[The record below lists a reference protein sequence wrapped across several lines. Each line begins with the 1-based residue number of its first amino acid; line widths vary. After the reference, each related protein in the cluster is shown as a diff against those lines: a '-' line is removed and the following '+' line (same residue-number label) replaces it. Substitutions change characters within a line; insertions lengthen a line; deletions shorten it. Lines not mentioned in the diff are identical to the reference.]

1 MPPAGNWVCF
11 SCSIPPLFVL
21 NHSLPMV
28 NTMGKLAL
36 FGRFSITASLMSSIS
51 LATGSW
57 LMTTSHAFTPHATR
71 ATYRR
76 DQRGQAVRR
85 PSRWLL
91 HATDRR
97 IGKDR
102 TGPDL
107 DERPHYIHYVT
118 DAGNFFEQINPF
130 LPARRRPTVDHSLV
144 AGGAQRHFPCLRAT
158 MPPSL
163 ETMRGNWKNQFS
175 NLSSLDTSCRSPL
188 ILVMRSS
195 GTGVFPPSS
204 IRT

>member
-1 MPPAGNWVCF
+1 MPPAGNWLCF

-21 NHSLPMV
+21 SHSLPMI
-28 NTMGKLAL
+28 NTTGKLAL
-36 FGRFSITASLMSSIS
+36 FCTFLSPPASSLRIHWPQFSRHSP
-51 LATGSW
+51 LATRHSP
-57 LMTTSHAFTPHATR
+57 LATR
-71 ATYRR
+71 HSPLPSSYDPPPLAT
-76 DQRGQAVRR
+76 ACHR
-85 PSRWLL
+85 P
-91 HATDRR
+91 
-97 IGKDR
+97 
-102 TGPDL
+102 PDF
-107 DERPHYIHYVT
+107 ERPNGTRSRRAAPLFHYVT
-118 DAGNFFEQINPF
+118 DPGNFFGQINPF

>member
-1 MPPAGNWVCF
+1 
-11 SCSIPPLFVL
+11 
-21 NHSLPMV
+21 MV

-107 DERPHYIHYVT
+107 DERVVYIQYVT
-118 DAGNFFEQINPF
+118 EPGDSYGQINPKF
-130 LPARRRPTVDHSLV
+130 QTN
-144 AGGAQRHFPCLRAT
+144 F
-158 MPPSL
+158 
-163 ETMRGNWKNQFS
+163 
-175 NLSSLDTSCRSPL
+175 
-188 ILVMRSS
+188 
-195 GTGVFPPSS
+195 
-204 IRT
+204 